1 VEKLPEHVFSRRRTM
16 QKAKPDNRPARARA
30 EQCEYWRRQN
40 CTGTFALSS
49 LHVRMHVRM
58 LSPRDSCA
66 PPEEENDMDTVLV
79 TGSSTG
85 IGLATA
91 LAFGR
96 AGHTVAAA
104 MRNPTRAP
112 ELANVAARERLPITV
127 FTMDVDSDASVND
140 SITRMA
146 ETLGTIDVLVNN
158 AGIERMGSVEQMP
171 LADFRAVMETNY
183 FGVIRCI
190 QAILPGMRVRRSG
203 CIINIASVA
212 GHIAM
217 SPMAPYTAS
226 KFALEALSECLAQ
239 EVKPFGIR
247 VAIVEPGIIDT
258 PMSRGIK
265 PPNAPSPYPQQ
276 RRNAAFF
283 AAVLS
288 NPAPPSLVAERVLE
302 IAETDTWQLRH
313 PVGPDAAPFLGWR
326 NQMNDEAWVD
336 VGALDDEAWYDRVK
350 ADFGVDARPWRE
362 RVEPDDGVAVGPYP
376 HSAFRT

>member
-1 VEKLPEHVFSRRRTM
+1 
-16 QKAKPDNRPARARA
+16 
-30 EQCEYWRRQN
+30 
-40 CTGTFALSS
+40 
-49 LHVRMHVRM
+49 
-58 LSPRDSCA
+58 
-66 PPEEENDMDTVLV
+66 MDTVLV

-140 SITRMA
+140 SITRIA

-158 AGIERMGSVEQMP
+158 AGIERMGSVEQLP

-190 QAILPGMRVRRSG
+190 QAILPGMRARRSG

-265 PPNAPSPYPQQ
+265 APDAPSPYPQQ

-302 IAETDTWQLRH
+302 IAESDTWQLRH

-326 NQMNDEAWVD
+326 NQMNDEVWVD

-362 RVEPDDGVAVGPYP
+362 RVAHDDGIAHGPYL